1 MRRALI
7 LLLLLAGMRLIQPL
21 GENAPSS
28 EALLAFGFLILAA
41 YTVGEI
47 AYSFGMPK
55 LVGYLLA
62 GMLFGPSALHTVSAE
77 VVLRLNPVNELAIAL
92 IAFMAGAELKWE
104 EVKEHGVG
112 YFKILGAEMGLT
124 FIALVATVFFFRN
137 SIPVLVDQP
146 VARVAVFALLLAT
159 ILVAHS
165 PAATLGLL
173 TETRARGPVARTS
186 LGVVLVS
193 DVVLIVLFTIV
204 AAVSRAILPPPG
216 GAHLPGLGVVVWE
229 IAGAFV
235 VGSAIGAAVTV
246 YLRFSHRDLLLFGI
260 IVAMLGAEIA
270 RLAHVEL
277 LLTILVAGFVTENF
291 SPHGRGEAM
300 RHAVERAAAPVFVVF
315 FALSGAS
322 IVIGHVVALIGIVAP
337 IAIIRGLTIWGG
349 TAAGARWAGMER
361 EPRRHIWTG
370 LIAQAGVA
378 IGLAAIVANFY
389 PELGAAI
396 RTMALAVIAINQV
409 IGPIIFRRA
418 LGAAGEVDESMN
430 GDLMGVTAGGAG
442 GEEQGDEQGEHAKA

>member
-7 LLLLLAGMRLIQPL
+7 LFLLLVGTVIIQPL
-21 GENAPSS
+21 GQDTPSS

-47 AYSFGMPK
+47 ADGIGLPK

-62 GMLFGPSALHTVSAE
+62 GILFGPSALHTVSYD
-77 VVLRLNPVNELAIAL
+77 VILRLKPVNELAISL
-92 IAFMAGAELKWE
+92 IAFMAGAELKWS
-104 EVKEHGVG
+104 EVRQHGAG
-112 YFKILGAEMGLT
+112 YFKILFCEMGLS
-124 FIALVATVFFFRN
+124 FVAIMAVVIGLQSF
-137 SIPVLVDQP
+137 IPVLADQSMD
-146 VARVAVFALLLAT
+146 RVIVFALLLSVV
-159 ILVAHS
+159 LVAHS

-173 TETRARGPVARTS
+173 TETRARGPVARTT

-204 AAVSRAILPPPG
+204 AAISRGIVPPPG
-216 GAHLPGLGVVVWE
+216 GAHLPSLGVVVWE

-235 VGSAIGAAVTV
+235 VGSAIGGAVII
-246 YLRFSHRDLLLFGI
+246 YLRFAQRELLLFGI

-277 LLTILVAGFVTENF
+277 LLTILVAGFITENF
-291 SPHGRGEAM
+291 SADGQGEAL

-322 IVIGHVVALIGIVAP
+322 IAIVEVVALIGIVGP
-337 IAIIRGLTIWGG
+337 IAIVRGLSIWGG
-349 TAAGARWAGMER
+349 TALGTRWARLDPG
-361 EPRRHIWTG
+361 PRRYIWTG

-378 IGLAAIVANFY
+378 IGLASIVATFY
-389 PELGAAI
+389 PEMGSAI
-396 RTMALAVIAINQV
+396 RTMALAVIAINQI
-409 IGPIIFRRA
+409 IGPVMFRRA
-418 LGAAGEVDESMN
+418 LDAAGEVRAEASGNGGGAVSMVGSGAAGEHQRDHE
-430 GDLMGVTAGGAG
+430 
-442 GEEQGDEQGEHAKA
+442 